1 MIAGLIDRLQ
11 TQPSH
16 TGSLIMTIFGDAVM
30 PRGGLIALSSVLS
43 LCADLGIAPGV
54 VRTAMSRLV
63 AEGWFATSRVGR
75 ASFYQIAPAR
85 RGEMIRASRHI
96 FGPAR
101 RPETDQL
108 NLVPIEGNDWLRAR
122 LTRLGFVAWNGMMIA
137 PQRALPRSITQLAPV
152 LIATGDAN
160 SLRMI
165 AAKAW
170 RLDDLASR
178 YQGFIAAYSDL
189 ARDAADLPPREA
201 LIARILLVHDFRRIV
216 LRDPRLPAPLLPA
229 DWPGHRARQ
238 LCALI
243 YPALC
248 ANAEAYLTQIG
259 ATATGPLPP
268 AEPGLRS
275 RF

>member
-30 PRGGLIALSSVLS
+30 PRGGSIALSSVLA

-63 AEGWFATSRVGR
+63 ADGWFTTSRVGR

-101 RPETDQL
+101 RPEINQL

-137 PQRALPRSITQLAPV
+137 PQRALPRSIIEIAPV
-152 LIATGDAN
+152 LIATGGA
-160 SLRMI
+160 SALRTI

-170 RLDDLASR
+170 RLEDLASR
-178 YQGFIAAYSDL
+178 YQGFIAAYRDL
-189 ARDAADLPPREA
+189 ARDAANLPPREA
-201 LIARILLVHDFRRIV
+201 LIARILLVHDFRRIA
-216 LRDPRLPAPLLPA
+216 LRDPRLPAALLPP
-229 DWPGHRARQ
+229 DWPGHHARQ

-248 ANAEAYLTQIG
+248 APAETYLDQIG
-259 ATATGPLPP
+259 TTAAGSLPQADP
-268 AEPGLRS
+268 ELRS